1 MSQQQGN
8 EERTEQATP
17 KRLSEARDKGQ
28 VAKSMDLIGAMGF
41 FGVLVAFAATAGTFV
56 SQSLAYLVRAL
67 STFADPA
74 LLEGGYGQLL
84 SGAMTQYAILVWP
97 VLLAALVVG
106 VVANIVQVGFIWS
119 MDPIKPELSRLDPI
133 AGLGRMFS
141 MRALFDLLKAVIKM
155 LLVGY
160 AAYSGV
166 AGELNRLLQIGFAE
180 GTTAIVLVGQVLW
193 ALALR
198 VGLVYILIG
207 TVDFL
212 YQRYEHTKNLR
223 MSRHEVKEEH
233 KQMEGDPA
241 VRAKQKERQ
250 RLLSTRRMFNDIP
263 KATVVITNPTHFAVA
278 LKYEEASGGAPVVVA
293 KGSDYLAQRIIA
305 AAKAAKVPIMAQP
318 EVARALYAQVSLGRE
333 IPVELYRL
341 VAEVLAAVFSR
352 KGGL

>member
-1 MSQQQGN
+1 MSPEQGN

-28 VAKSMDLIGAMGF
+28 VAKSTDLIGAMGF
-41 FGVLVAFAATAGTFV
+41 FGVFLAFAATAGGFV
-56 SQSLAYLVRAL
+56 SQSLAYLMRSL
-67 STFADPA
+67 STFGDPA
-74 LLEGGYGQLL
+74 LLQGGYGQLFG
-84 SGAMTQYAILVWP
+84 GALTMYASLVWP
-97 VLLAALVVG
+97 VLLAALVIG
-106 VVANIVQVGFIWS
+106 VAANLMQVGFIWS
-119 MDPIKPELSRLDPI
+119 MDPIKPELSRLDPL

-141 MRALFDLLKAVIKM
+141 MRALFDLIKALVKL
-155 LLVGY
+155 LLVGW

-166 AGELNRLLQIGFAE
+166 QGELDSLLQVGFAE
-180 GTTAIVLVGQVLW
+180 GTAAIVLVGRVLW
-193 ALALR
+193 ILALR
-198 VGLVYILIG
+198 VGLVYVLIG

-212 YQRYEHTKNLR
+212 YQRYEHSKNLR

-233 KQMEGDPA
+233 KQMEGDPE

-250 RLLSTRRMFNDIP
+250 RLLATRRMFSDIP

-305 AAKAAKVPIMAQP
+305 AAKAAKVPIMPQP
-318 EVARALYAQVSLGRE
+318 EVARALYAKVELGRE
-333 IPVELYRL
+333 IPIELYRL

>member
-1 MSQQQGN
+1 MSPEQGN

-41 FGVLVAFAATAGTFV
+41 FGVLVAFAATAGGFV
-56 SQSLAYLVRAL
+56 SQSLAYLVRSL
-67 STFADPA
+67 STFGDPA
-74 LLEGGYGQLL
+74 LVQGGYGQLF
-84 SGAMTQYAILVWP
+84 SGAMMEYASLVWP
-97 VLLAALVVG
+97 VLLAALVIG
-106 VVANIVQVGFIWS
+106 VAANLMQVGFIWS

-141 MRALFDLLKAVIKM
+141 VRALFDLLKAIIKM

-166 AGELNRLLQIGFAE
+166 QGELNRLLQVGFAE
-180 GTTAIVLVGQVLW
+180 GTAAIVLVGRVLW
-193 ALALR
+193 TLALR
-198 VGLVYILIG
+198 VGLVYVLIG

-212 YQRYEHTKNLR
+212 YQRYEHSKNLR

-233 KQMEGDPA
+233 KQMEGDPQ

-250 RLLSTRRMFNDIP
+250 RLLATRRMFSEIP
-263 KATVVITNPTHFAVA
+263 KATVVVTNPTHFAVA

-305 AAKAAKVPIMAQP
+305 AAKTAKVPVIQQP
-318 EVARALYAQVSLGRE
+318 EVARTLYSRVELGRE
-333 IPVELYRL
+333 IPIELYRV